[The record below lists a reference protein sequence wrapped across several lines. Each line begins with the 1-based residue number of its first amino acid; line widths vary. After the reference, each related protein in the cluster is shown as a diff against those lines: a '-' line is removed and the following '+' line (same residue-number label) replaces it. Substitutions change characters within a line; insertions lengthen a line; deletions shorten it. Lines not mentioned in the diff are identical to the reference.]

1 MDKPITIILDEFK
14 NNIVNIIND
23 TNISLAVLYPILK
36 QITDE
41 AKITL
46 DIQTKKD
53 YERYNNFLAE
63 QEQARQMEEQD
74 EDLLE
79 HTEDDVDFEV
89 TTPENL

>member
-46 DIQTKKD
+46 DIQIKKD
-53 YERYNNFLAE
+53 YERYNNFLEE
-63 QEQARQMEEQD
+63 QTRQMEEQNKD
-74 EDLLE
+74 SLE
-79 HTEDDVDFEV
+79 CTEDNVDFEIN
-89 TTPENL
+89 TPENL